1 MTQVDLMFIRLTT
14 QQPFIK
20 KKKKKS
26 KETEAVVMGI

>member
-20 KKKKKS
+20 KKKKS

>member
-20 KKKKKS
+20 KKKVKKQ
-26 KETEAVVMGI
+26 KLL

>member
-20 KKKKKS
+20 KKKS

>member
-20 KKKKKS
+20 KKKKKV
-26 KETEAVVMGI
+26 KKQKLL